1 MFIICQNVNIRGTTN
16 SHIFFN
22 PTSNRWRMQSLR
34 DPTKYLETKNKL
46 PDNLPIGTHIW
57 SVMMENGIC
66 KLNPS
71 ETHEL
76 TFTNCFPNKYTCDS
90 GHCILLRKDF
100 YRNL

>member
-1 MFIICQNVNIRGTTN
+1 
-16 SHIFFN
+16 
-22 PTSNRWRMQSLR
+22 MQSLR

-90 GHCILLRKDF
+90 GHCILLR
-100 YRNL
+100 